1 MNTINIMGRL
11 TRDPEMT
18 VVSSG
23 QEKCRFS
30 VAVDRRRQKDK
41 EQQTDFFDCAAW
53 GGTGAFVNQWFK
65 KGDGIALKGRMESYR
80 TEKDGVKVVFWTLNV
95 EEVEFPPAK
104 KSGGQNAA
112 SNAADAAPKDPATG
126 YTEVS
131 TEELPF

>member
-1 MNTINIMGRL
+1 MNSINIMGRL

-18 VVSSG
+18 VVGNG

-30 VAVDRRRQKDK
+30 VAVERRRQKDK
-41 EQQTDFFDCAAW
+41 ETQVDFFDCAAW
-53 GGTGAFVNQWFK
+53 AGTGAFINQWFH
-65 KGDGIALKGRMESYR
+65 KGDGIAIKGRMESFK
-80 TEKDGVKVVFWTLNV
+80 TEKDGRNVVFWTLNV

-112 SNAADAAPKDPATG
+112 STPEEAAPTDPATG
-126 YTEVS
+126 FTAVS